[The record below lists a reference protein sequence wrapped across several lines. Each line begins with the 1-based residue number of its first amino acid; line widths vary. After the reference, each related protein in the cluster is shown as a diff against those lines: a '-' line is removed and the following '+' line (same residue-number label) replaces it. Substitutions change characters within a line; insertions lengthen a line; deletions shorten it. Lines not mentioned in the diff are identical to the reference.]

1 MRIDII
7 FDTICPWCYIGKK
20 RLETSLADVAI
31 DDLEIQWN
39 AFLLNPEMPT
49 EGMEPGEYAR
59 TKFGG
64 EARARR
70 VHSAIKRTGEAEGID
85 FRLHRISRVPNTID
99 SHRLIRFAEREG
111 RADEV
116 VEAVFKSYF
125 LEGHDIGRRSTLTEI
140 GARIGLDVTELT
152 QYLAGNDD
160 RTEVLEQNI
169 RAHRLGISG
178 VPAFIIDSQFSLSGA
193 QDPLA
198 IRRLLDVA
206 REKRREMFDA
216 GDQLSGSQS

>member
-20 RLETSLADVAI
+20 RLETSLADVAP

-39 AFLLNPEMPT
+39 AFLLNPEMPAG
-49 EGMEPGEYAR
+49 GMDPGEYAR

-64 EARARR
+64 EARARK
-70 VHSAIKRTGEAEGID
+70 VHAAIKRTGEAAGID
-85 FRLHRISRVPNTID
+85 FRLDRISWVPNTID

-116 VEAVFKSYF
+116 VEAVFQSYF
-125 LEGHDIGRRSTLTEI
+125 LEGHDIGIRSALTDI
-140 GARIGLDVTELT
+140 GASIGLDVTQLAR
-152 QYLAGNDD
+152 YLAGNED
-160 RTEVLEQNI
+160 RAEILEQNI

-178 VPAFIIDSQFSLSGA
+178 VPAFIVDSQFSLSGA
-193 QDPLA
+193 QDPMV
-198 IRRLLDVA
+198 IRRLLEVA

-216 GDQLSGSQS
+216 GDQLSGARS

>member
-1 MRIDII
+1 MRINIV

-20 RLETSLADVAI
+20 RLETSLADVAL

-39 AFLLNPEMPT
+39 AFLLNPEMPAG
-49 EGMEPGEYAR
+49 GMDPGEYAR

-70 VHSAIKRTGEAEGID
+70 VHAAIKRTGEAAGIE
-85 FRLHRISRVPNTID
+85 FRLDRISWVPNTID

-111 RADEV
+111 RASEV
-116 VEAVFKSYF
+116 GEAVFQSYF
-125 LEGHDIGRRSTLTEI
+125 LEGHDIGIRSALTDI
-140 GARIGLDVTELT
+140 GAKIGVDGTELT
-152 QYLAGNDD
+152 QYLAGNED
-160 RTEVLEQNI
+160 RAEVLEQNM

-178 VPAFIIDSQFSLSGA
+178 VPAFIVDSQFSLSGA
-193 QDPLA
+193 QDPQA
-198 IRRLLDVA
+198 IRRLLEVA

-216 GDQLSGSQS
+216 GDQLSGAPS